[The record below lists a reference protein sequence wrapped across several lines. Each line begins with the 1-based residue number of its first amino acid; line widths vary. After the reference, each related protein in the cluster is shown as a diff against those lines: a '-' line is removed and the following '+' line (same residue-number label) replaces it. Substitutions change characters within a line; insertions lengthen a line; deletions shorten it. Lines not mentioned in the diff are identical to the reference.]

1 MCCERCLGFVVRRH
15 GPVRGREQMAVAVG
29 ERAGKMRA
37 LGISA
42 HMSTLTLRSTHVLRA
57 VPGVC
62 GAQAW
67 LVSCPRLEQPSAMP
81 LLPSPSLMLAHLHDD
96 LSYMGTPHHWLIG
109 AGPRIGLHHVL
120 HHEAAARLLCSL
132 FDRLLEDLLIHPG
145 HHL

>member
-1 MCCERCLGFVVRRH
+1 MREQLLDVPGQVRRLRERPRQ
-15 GPVRGREQMAVAVG
+15 GCPLRTPVRGREQMAVTVG

-67 LVSCPRLEQPSAMP
+67 PRP
-81 LLPSPSLMLAHLHDD
+81 
-96 LSYMGTPHHWLIG
+96 G
-109 AGPRIGLHHVL
+109 A
-120 HHEAAARLLCSL
+120 
-132 FDRLLEDLLIHPG
+132 
-145 HHL
+145 